1 VEGSIEMARIVIE
14 MTFTGDRFSG
24 DSPTEV
30 VRAMKESALFER
42 HLSNEKYKGRVAER
56 TELLYGETLDTASA
70 ERFLASLERAE
81 LIRYL
86 GREDQDGHRQD

>member
-1 VEGSIEMARIVIE
+1 MARIVIE

-24 DSPTEV
+24 DSPAEV

-42 HLSNEKYKGRVAER
+42 HLSSQKYKDRVAKR
-56 TELLYGETLDTASA
+56 TEVVYGESLDTASA
-70 ERFLASLERAE
+70 QRFLESLERAE

-86 GREDQDGHRQD
+86 DEEGENGHCQG

>member
-1 VEGSIEMARIVIE
+1 MARIVIE

-30 VRAMKESALFER
+30 VRAMRRSALFER
-42 HLSNEKYKGRVAER
+42 HLSLGEYKGRVAKR
-56 TELLYGETLDTASA
+56 TEMVYGKSLDTVSA

-86 GREDQDGHRQD
+86 GREDEDGHRQG